1 MYRVRARRFASL
13 AWRAGLVLLLGTT
26 AAFCQDERRVVSPDG
41 QIEFRLFVG
50 HDGYLSRLAYAV
62 NYRGKPLLETSF
74 LGFDIKNQEPMLGEN
89 VGLVTS
95 HTASEGRFNTLVGE
109 FMQNGSLGRRI
120 DVEVRAYNDGVAF
133 RYRLPRSGPLDE
145 LFVRDEITEFA
156 LAKGAEIEGAGIRT
170 MPVFAS
176 LSGVGFLGIAEGR
189 RADYPHARLET
200 ESGTILITR
209 LPRHTDDPNLAW
221 ASSTPM
227 VFPWRAIVVATTRE
241 KLAQSPILND
251 LN

>member
-1 MYRVRARRFASL
+1 LCSAV
-13 AWRAGLVLLLGTT
+13 
-26 AAFCQDERRVVSPDG
+26 AAFAQDERRVVSPDG
-41 QIEFRLFVG
+41 QMEFRLFVG

-62 NYRGKPLLETSF
+62 NYQGKPLLETSF

-95 HTASEGRFNTLVGE
+95 HTASEGRFNTLVAE

-133 RYRLPRSGPLDE
+133 RYKLPRSGPLQE

-156 LAKGAEIEGAGIRT
+156 LPKGAEIEGTGMRT
-170 MPVFAS
+170 MPVTAS
-176 LSGVGFLGIAEGR
+176 LSGVGFLEIAQVKSS
-189 RADYPHARLET
+189 DYPRARLEI

-209 LPRHTDDPNLAW
+209 LPRREDDPNLAW

-227 VFPWRAIVVATTRE
+227 VFPWHAVIVATTRE
-241 KLAQSPILND
+241 KLAQSPTLND